1 MKNNAKFIDVKF
13 SGIPDYADEYNTQ
26 PGNCEQLV
34 NLRERGDLLV
44 AVGQCVPLG
53 TFADGEKL
61 VAVHYASKPG
71 KNLISVIGGNRLY
84 WHSTVAADGTLEEM
98 GIELAAMSTDIID
111 VEAVGDFIVV
121 ATADENL
128 VLRYDAVAECYEPMS
143 IEDAVPRL
151 LLEASGEYAVDDVV
165 PAYEFDNPLAQWRR
179 ELSAADVSAISGLL
193 SDVYDGLCRQATG
206 GKYYVQPILARYAVR
221 LWNDSYLW
229 VSAPMLVGNGIQTV
243 KLSTTATVGGNLFTG
258 INAAGVSLSAYRL
271 SVVVESGFLQKWDS
285 LVKSID
291 ILVTDEASMVD
302 VKSQLEYTCSRKET
316 GGTMV
321 YAFDCNLPVAA
332 ADSVVADLLASER
345 WHVVCSIYDFDSL
358 RQGVVKASNSRLSA
372 NAIGLPSGV
381 HRYEI
386 IGRGGIADVQ
396 SEAIDGCISSSAGR
410 YGYTSLYVHNRRL
423 FAAGDKVRL
432 VNPWHPSQF
441 WHGQLSAIKCRVV
454 VETHL
459 KTMSGDAV
467 TVWQGTSDF
476 LPESLVPIISYPD
489 SRATSVTISVMPTG
503 GTMKRATAALYSVP
517 GRGLSCNTNAD
528 MQPLE
533 FVDTGISSLP
543 VPQQSGNEESIAG
556 QLIEYD
562 ELNPFYIARVHKVCG
577 SRILAMAS
585 SSHHTN
591 NNIGIPLYVFAADGT
606 YAMPYR
612 VATSQYSPAVIVSRN
627 VADANIRPADGDD
640 AVYFVTVRGDVCRL
654 DKYSIVTLAC
664 GISVTSI
671 AWNAGEHELWLGT
684 DSGDAVV
691 VMESGRRYVRNAP
704 GISGL
709 FHLSPTDAYAA
720 SLDGKLMDI
729 SHETCNAPV
738 NVSLLTCPVAVDDVA
753 AVPAGVVWKVF
764 AEDASL
770 TLALTGETGASCHG
784 MTLCRLHVAGRL
796 AAPLPMPVVAPPV
809 RTVRLAID
817 GTVEAGTIFR
827 PATIRLNPKRSS
839 DCKNLF

>member
-1 MKNNAKFIDVKF
+1 
-13 SGIPDYADEYNTQ
+13 
-26 PGNCEQLV
+26 
-34 NLRERGDLLV
+34 
-44 AVGQCVPLG
+44 
-53 TFADGEKL
+53 
-61 VAVHYASKPG
+61 
-71 KNLISVIGGNRLY
+71 
-84 WHSTVAADGTLEEM
+84 
-98 GIELAAMSTDIID
+98 
-111 VEAVGDFIVV
+111 
-121 ATADENL
+121 
-128 VLRYDAVAECYEPMS
+128 
-143 IEDAVPRL
+143 
-151 LLEASGEYAVDDVV
+151 
-165 PAYEFDNPLAQWRR
+165 
-179 ELSAADVSAISGLL
+179 
-193 SDVYDGLCRQATG
+193 
-206 GKYYVQPILARYAVR
+206 
-221 LWNDSYLW
+221 
-229 VSAPMLVGNGIQTV
+229 
-243 KLSTTATVGGNLFTG
+243 
-258 INAAGVSLSAYRL
+258 
-271 SVVVESGFLQKWDS
+271 
-285 LVKSID
+285 
-291 ILVTDEASMVD
+291 
-302 VKSQLEYTCSRKET
+302 
-316 GGTMV
+316 
-321 YAFDCNLPVAA
+321 
-332 ADSVVADLLASER
+332 
-345 WHVVCSIYDFDSL
+345 
-358 RQGVVKASNSRLSA
+358 
-372 NAIGLPSGV
+372 
-381 HRYEI
+381 
-386 IGRGGIADVQ
+386 
-396 SEAIDGCISSSAGR
+396 
-410 YGYTSLYVHNRRL
+410 
-423 FAAGDKVRL
+423 
-432 VNPWHPSQF
+432 
-441 WHGQLSAIKCRVV
+441 
-454 VETHL
+454 
-459 KTMSGDAV
+459 
-467 TVWQGTSDF
+467 
-476 LPESLVPIISYPD
+476 
-489 SRATSVTISVMPTG
+489 
-503 GTMKRATAALYSVP
+503 MKRATAALYSVP

-562 ELNPFYIARVHKVCG
+562 ELNPFSIARVHKVCG
-577 SRILAMAS
+577 CRILAMAS

-654 DKYSIVTLAC
+654 DKYSIVTLAR

-738 NVSLLTCPVAVDDVA
+738 NVSLLTCPVAVADVA

-764 AEDASL
+764 AEGASL

-784 MTLCRLHVAGRL
+784 MTLCRLHVEGRL

-827 PATIRLNPKRSS
+827 PATIRLNPKRSL